1 MMQVGTNQSTT
12 YHSQPSLPTSGGQTG
27 RSSSTSR
34 PQQQHQYDDEQLAN
48 IRPRLCIL
56 RKWPHYDGRKNNVNG
71 SISFDMNFFFLIGY
85 GVHLARNQHWLGLRI
100 GDVEPNSPAESGGLL
115 REDVVLAVNGR
126 PVEQDDFFV
135 ILSFIQH
142 ELEDDQIRFL
152 VLDPH
157 SAELARR
164 HHIYIDEN
172 FRTIVRMETPA
183 LTVSPEKLLYDQ
195 WRSNN
200 AMDPAA
206 TQNIIH
212 LGPTLSTN
220 QHQSNTQRYPSRSI
234 NDGRDDVYTFLPYS
248 GTFRS
253 LAFV

>member
-1 MMQVGTNQSTT
+1 MMQVGSNQSTT
-12 YHSQPSLPTSGGQTG
+12 YHSQPSLPSTGGQTG

-34 PQQQHQYDDEQLAN
+34 QQQQPQYESEQLAN

-56 RKWPHYDGRKNNVNG
+56 RKWPHYDGKIEFGWKTSFSNNVC
-71 SISFDMNFFFLIGY
+71 FVGY

-115 REDVVLAVNGR
+115 REDVVLAVNGHS
-126 PVEQDDFFV
+126 VENDDFFV

-157 SAELARR
+157 SADLARR
-164 HHIYIDEN
+164 HRLNIDEN
-172 FRTIVRMETPA
+172 YRTCVRMETPVS
-183 LTVSPEKLLYDQ
+183 TVSPEKLLYDQ
-195 WRSNN
+195 WRSTN
-200 AMDPAA
+200 AVDPAA
-206 TQNIIH
+206 AQNTIH
-212 LGPTLSTN
+212 LGPTLSVN
-220 QHQSNTQRYPSRSI
+220 QQQANTQRYQQPAAQE
-234 NDGRDDVYTFLPYS
+234 GRDDVYTFLPYS

-253 LAFV
+253 FFHP